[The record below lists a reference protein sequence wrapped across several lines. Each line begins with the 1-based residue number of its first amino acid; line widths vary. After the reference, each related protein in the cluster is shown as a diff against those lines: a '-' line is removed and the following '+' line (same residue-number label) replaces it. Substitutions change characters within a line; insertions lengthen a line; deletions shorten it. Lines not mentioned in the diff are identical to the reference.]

1 MIDSLNGAERVTL
14 ARVEPSIPFC
24 SQSRSVPKS
33 ERRHMHIKGVTYRQ
47 ERTIFA
53 RGGARLRI
61 RVNRTLRGLVLKLAR
76 MLRGY

>member
-1 MIDSLNGAERVTL
+1 
-14 ARVEPSIPFC
+14 
-24 SQSRSVPKS
+24 
-33 ERRHMHIKGVTYRQ
+33 MHIKGVTYRQ

-61 RVNRTLRGLVLKLAR
+61 RVNRTLRGLVLRLAR